1 MAEQEAMSVQEGAK
15 TIKRQ
20 LKTRARITSL
30 SELDAMIQTLQKLRG
45 ELKYAHSF
53 ELDVELGD

>member
-1 MAEQEAMSVQEGAK
+1 MNEIDLLIS

-20 LKTRARITSL
+20 LKARNRITSL
-30 SELDAMIQTLQKLRG
+30 AELDTMIQTLQKLRG

>member
-1 MAEQEAMSVQEGAK
+1 
-15 TIKRQ
+15 
-20 LKTRARITSL
+20 
-30 SELDAMIQTLQKLRG
+30 MIQDLQKLRG